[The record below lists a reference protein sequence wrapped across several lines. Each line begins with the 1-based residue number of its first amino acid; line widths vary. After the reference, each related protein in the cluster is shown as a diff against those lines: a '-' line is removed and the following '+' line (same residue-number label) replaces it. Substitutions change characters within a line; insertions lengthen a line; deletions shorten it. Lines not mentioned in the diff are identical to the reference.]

1 MAHICRHFLAHPFP
15 SRSHPRRSSSLF
27 TASWLLTPLR
37 RPTDLTLGVRYCTHV
52 QASLELSL
60 VAHLDVDPL
69 VQTEADEVERLLD
82 GAGRGRGRRRRG
94 PRHL

>member
-1 MAHICRHFLAHPFP
+1 VLIV
-15 SRSHPRRSSSLF
+15 
-27 TASWLLTPLR
+27 
-37 RPTDLTLGVRYCTHV
+37 GV

-82 GAGRGRGRRRRG
+82 GAGRGPGRRRRG
-94 PRHL
+94 PRHLIAVFGHSWGQLLLNLEPVSPMDYLD